1 MCHYSARAVCKNIHR
16 EKVSASDDYVTL
28 GHVFPKVYYHH
39 ESSHHFYVLFFRHS
53 NFQFSTLFFSGNN
66 HNQNRKSSLK
76 LERDIKP
83 KSEGISILR
92 IIINRIKS
100 VKYVSLVRFAQF
112 WLFNQKITKLVCFA
126 QLWFFFFCAK
136 ITKITCSFLS
146 ILSFLRK
153 KSLVRF
159 AHSWVFTAR
168 K

>member
-1 MCHYSARAVCKNIHR
+1 MQVMIMSP
-16 EKVSASDDYVTL
+16 SVT
-28 GHVFPKVYYHH
+28 
-39 ESSHHFYVLFFRHS
+39 FFQKSIIIMRMRVKAY
-53 NFQFSTLFFSGNN
+53 FQTQQFSIFNSFFSGNN

-126 QLWFFFFCAK
+126 QLCFVFCAK

-159 AHSWVFTAR
+159 AHS
-168 K
+168 

>member
-39 ESSHHFYVLFFRHS
+39 ENESKSLLSDTAIF
-53 NFQFSTLFFSGNN
+53 NFQLFFFSGNN

-126 QLWFFFFCAK
+126 QL
-136 ITKITCSFLS
+136 
-146 ILSFLRK
+146 
-153 KSLVRF
+153 
-159 AHSWVFTAR
+159 
-168 K
+168 

>member
-1 MCHYSARAVCKNIHR
+1 MCATTQLGRCAKTFIVRKSVQVMIM
-16 EKVSASDDYVTL
+16 SPSVT
-28 GHVFPKVYYHH
+28 
-39 ESSHHFYVLFFRHS
+39 FFQKSIIIMRMRVKAY
-53 NFQFSTLFFSGNN
+53 FQTQQFSIFNSFFSDNN

-126 QLWFFFFCAK
+126 QLWFFLRKNNKNNWFVSLNFKFFTQK
-136 ITKITCSFLS
+136 ITRS
-146 ILSFLRK
+146 LR
-153 KSLVRF
+153 SLVRF
-159 AHSWVFTAR
+159 
-168 K
+168 